1 VLDERG
7 LSTDPEKVKA
17 VVDYPTPKCVKDC
30 RRLLGMAGWYRVFI
44 PNFSIIYA
52 PITDLTKKTEM
63 RFRWTQEADQ
73 AFMMIKQI
81 LITAPVLANP
91 DFDKEFTI
99 QCDASDIGI
108 ALYF

>member
-1 VLDERG
+1 
-7 LSTDPEKVKA
+7 
-17 VVDYPTPKCVKDC
+17 
-30 RRLLGMAGWYRVFI
+30 
-44 PNFSIIYA
+44 
-52 PITDLTKKTEM
+52 M

-81 LITAPVLANP
+81 LKTAPVLANP